1 MTPQRTTFPWPRRVH
16 PAAAF
21 LLAVTVTAWWPA
33 TVVANMPE
41 PTVASA
47 LKDKRPVGQGRLKV
61 WGFEVYDASL
71 WASPGFNAQRFHEQ
85 RFALELHY
93 LRAFKG
99 RDIAARSIEEMRALD
114 RITPEQATRWQQAMD
129 GLFPDVERGDRI
141 TGVHVPGSGAR
152 FYLNGRLR
160 GELADADFSRLF
172 FGIWLSPRTSQP
184 ALRETLLQAPGARP

>member
-1 MTPQRTTFPWPRRVH
+1 MHTPRPSLRPQAVAHAT
-16 PAAAF
+16 AC
-21 LLAVTVTAWWPA
+21 LLAACLATWWPA
-33 TVVANMPE
+33 TVVANVPE
-41 PTVASA
+41 ATVASA
-47 LKDKRPVGQGRLKV
+47 LKDKRPLGQGRLRV

-71 WASPGFNAQRFHEQ
+71 WASPGFDGQRFQDQ

-99 RDIAARSIEEMRALD
+99 RDIAARSIDEMRALD
-114 RITPEQATRWQQAMD
+114 RISPEQTTRWQRAMD
-129 GLFPDVERGDRI
+129 TLFPDVERGDRI

-160 GELADADFSRLF
+160 GEIADVDFARLF

-184 ALRETLLQAPGARP
+184 ALRETLLQVQGNRP

>member
-1 MTPQRTTFPWPRRVH
+1 MTPARRPVCPRHAH

-21 LLAVTVTAWWPA
+21 LLAITVAAWWPA
-33 TVVANMPE
+33 TVAASVPE
-41 PTVASA
+41 ATVASA
-47 LKDKRPVGQGRLKV
+47 LKDKRPLGQGRLRV

-71 WASPGFNAQRFHEQ
+71 WASPGFDGQRFQEQ

-93 LRAFKG
+93 LRALKG
-99 RDIAARSIEEMRALD
+99 RDIAARSIDEMKALA
-114 RITPEQATRWQQAMD
+114 RISPEQATRWQQALD

-152 FYLNGRLR
+152 FYVNGRLR
-160 GELADADFSRLF
+160 GEVADPDFARLF

-184 ALRETLLQAPGARP
+184 ALRASLLQAPAQTP

>member
-1 MTPQRTTFPWPRRVH
+1 MKRTTSPFWSRRVH

-21 LLAVTVTAWWPA
+21 LLAVSMAAWWPA
-33 TVVANMPE
+33 NAGATVPE
-41 PTVASA
+41 PTVAAA
-47 LKDKRPVGQGRLKV
+47 LKDKQALGQGRLRV

-71 WASPGFNAQRFHEQ
+71 WAGPGFDGQRYAEQ

-99 RDIAARSIEEMRALD
+99 RDIAARSIDEMRALD
-114 RITPEQATRWQQAMD
+114 RISPEQATRWQQAMD
-129 GLFPDVERGDRI
+129 TLFPDVQRGDRI

-172 FGIWLSPRTSQP
+172 FGIWLSPRSSQP
-184 ALRETLLQAPGARP
+184 ALRDTLLQAPGARP